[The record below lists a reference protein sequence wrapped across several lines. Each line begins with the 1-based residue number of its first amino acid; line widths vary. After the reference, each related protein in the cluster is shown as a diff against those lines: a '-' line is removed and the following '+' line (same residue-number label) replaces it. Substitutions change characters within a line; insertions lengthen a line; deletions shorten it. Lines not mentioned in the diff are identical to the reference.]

1 MTLRLGAFALLLTL
15 LARPV
20 AACPPPSESL
30 LFHSCWGEA
39 RLALALLPEDLPL
52 TAPGAGVLRLAVT
65 GAYTATDSR
74 AEGRPKPV
82 GLFLRQGEVVNRNLG
97 RMDGVL
103 VVDPADG
110 QPGFHHRRRVALP
123 GRSYDLTELDQRRA
137 FIAAAAERGLSVM
150 QSHLLIAGGVFD
162 VHPQEGAPAFVRRLL
177 FADGDGFGVWQTRG
191 AATLYEAARAVYEA
205 LAPRMVMNLD
215 MGSYDFCRRVEAGR
229 ETSCGSLA
237 PDQTGKLSNLVV
249 LTLE

>member
-1 MTLRLGAFALLLTL
+1 MILRLGALALLPTL
-15 LARPV
+15 LARPA
-20 AACPPPSESL
+20 AACPPASESL

-52 TAPGAGVLRLAVT
+52 PAPGPGALRLVVT

-82 GLFLRQGEVVNRNLG
+82 GLFLRRGEVVNPNLA

-110 QPGFHHRRRVALP
+110 APEFHHRERVALE
-123 GRSYDLTELDQRRA
+123 GRTYDLRELDERRA

-162 VHPQEGAPAFVRRLL
+162 VHPQEDAPAFVRRLL
-177 FADGDGFGVWQTRG
+177 FADGDGFGVWQTPG
-191 AATLYEAARAVYEA
+191 AATLYEAAAA
-205 LAPRMVMNLD
+205 LDTALGPRMVMNLD
-215 MGSYDFCRRVEAGR
+215 MGSYDFCRRVEGGV
-229 ETSCGSLA
+229 ETSCGSVA
-237 PDQTGKLSNLVV
+237 PEGTGKLSNLLV